1 MPSPFRTGFG
11 SKQDVSAVHQPIIR
25 KLKQHIEYNCLG
37 DGAKVTARREEMIAI
52 LTSAVDKLLEEDGNG
67 SRADRPAFGE
77 EV

>member
-37 DGAKVTARREEMIAI
+37 DGAKVKARRAEMIAI
-52 LTSAVDKLLEEDGNG
+52 LNSAADKLLEEDDKG
-67 SRADRPAFGE
+67 SRSDRPVFGA